1 MARSQSPQRAPR
13 QSADPA

>member
-1 MARSQSPQRAPR
+1 MAHFQSPQRAPR

>member
-1 MARSQSPQRAPR
+1 MARFQSPQRAPR